1 VRKKRGESLMLAK
14 KIISYYWLL
23 FIVIINSVSYAS
35 GNAHSEK
42 LYTEVIEK
50 LNFEP
55 KLDPSEITVRI
66 RGGGDTVVLG
76 GTVKSYIE
84 KSIAETA
91 VKKIKGVRAVID
103 EIIVDSSS
111 WKQRRSD
118 AEITKAAIQA
128 FKWHVLIP
136 SEKIQIVVDKGNVI
150 LSGKVDW
157 QFQKELAWNT
167 VSSLVGVTSIMNNI
181 VVEPSINLD
190 SSKVKANIAKEFER
204 HARID
209 ASKIYVEVE
218 GKKIILKGEVHNY
231 DEMEYAKAAAW
242 SMPGVKEVENKLI
255 IRHD

>member
-1 VRKKRGESLMLAK
+1 MYKRGGGLMLAK
-14 KIISYYWLL
+14 KIILYYLLL

-35 GNAHSEK
+35 ENTHNQH

-55 KLDPSEITVRI
+55 KLNSSDITVRI
-66 RGGGDTVVLG
+66 RGEGDVVVLG

-91 VKKIKGVRAVID
+91 VKKIKGVKAVID

-111 WKQRRSD
+111 WKERRSD
-118 AEITKAAIQA
+118 AAITSAAIQA
-128 FKWHVLIP
+128 FKWHILIP
-136 SEKIQIVVDKGNVI
+136 SETIQIVVDKGNVI

-167 VSSLVGVTSIMNNI
+167 VSSLVGVKSIMNNI
-181 VVEPSINLD
+181 VVKPSVNLD
-190 SSKVKANIAKEFER
+190 SSKVKENITKEFER
-204 HARID
+204 HARLD
-209 ASKIYVEVE
+209 ASKIHIETH
-218 GKKIILKGEVHNY
+218 GKKIILKGEVRNF
-231 DEMEYAKAAAW
+231 DEMDYAKAAAW
-242 SMPGVKEVENKLI
+242 SIPGVNEVENKLI